1 MALLTAVLLLSL
13 LGIDWRKE
21 AIKAR
26 LRMQQFGTAP
36 TSDRRRKSDANR
48 NNSARINS
56 SNSRRQSNRFDSFI
70 NEDSSTNGRRDDY
83 NEGEE
88 EEENDEEGDDDFGSD
103 GGVED
108 LQDSIGDQ
116 SDRRVGAGNAV
127 HIRAVAAS
135 SFSATTFNIL
145 HYPSAEEELAE
156 LEMVEFTPARF

>member
-26 LRMQQFGTAP
+26 LRMQQFGTAAP
-36 TSDRRRKSDANR
+36 TSDRFRKSDANR

-70 NEDSSTNGRRDDY
+70 NEDSSTNRRRDDY

-88 EEENDEEGDDDFGSD
+88 EEEEVENDEEGGDDFGSD

-108 LQDSIGDQ
+108 LQGSK
-116 SDRRVGAGNAV
+116 
-127 HIRAVAAS
+127 
-135 SFSATTFNIL
+135 
-145 HYPSAEEELAE
+145 
-156 LEMVEFTPARF
+156 

>member
-26 LRMQQFGTAP
+26 LRMQQFGRAP
-36 TSDRRRKSDANR
+36 TSDRRRK
-48 NNSARINS
+48 
-56 SNSRRQSNRFDSFI
+56 FI
-70 NEDSSTNGRRDDY
+70 NEDSSTNGRRDDD

-88 EEENDEEGDDDFGSD
+88 EEEENDEGGDDDFGGGD
-103 GGVED
+103 GSEED
-108 LQDSIGDQ
+108 LQDSIGDE

>member
-26 LRMQQFGTAP
+26 LRMQQFGTAAP
-36 TSDRRRKSDANR
+36 TSDRFRKSDANR

-56 SNSRRQSNRFDSFI
+56 SNSRRQPNRFDSFI

-83 NEGEE
+83 NEEE
-88 EEENDEEGDDDFGSD
+88 VENDEEGDDDFGSD

-108 LQDSIGDQ
+108 LQGSIGDQ